1 MQARGKQKYIM
12 IFEIRYFF
20 LEIGLSPSPSG
31 LTYIFIKKIQF
42 YNKLRLK
49 TPRSLDIFKKIQQA
63 EINYENK
70 NKKLFSLI

>member
-63 EINYENK
+63 EINYEIK